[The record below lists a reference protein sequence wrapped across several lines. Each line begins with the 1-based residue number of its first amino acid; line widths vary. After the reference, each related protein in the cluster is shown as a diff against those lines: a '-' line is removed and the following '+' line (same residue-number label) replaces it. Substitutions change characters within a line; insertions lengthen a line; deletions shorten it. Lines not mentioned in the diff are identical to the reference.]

1 MSPAPACPV
10 CLAAAARA
18 FLTIQGRDYWR
29 CTECGA
35 TFLEPTQRPDA
46 AAERA
51 HYDSHRN
58 EIDDPGYR
66 RFLARLT
73 VPLLERL
80 APGSRVLDYGCG
92 PGPALAAML
101 TEAGHDVCL
110 YDPFYRPDTAVLEG
124 PYDAI
129 TCTEV
134 VEHFHEPMQELVR
147 LRALLRPGGLLG
159 DHDLLSDRRFALRR
173 LALPPRPDPCG
184 VLQGGH
190 APPPGGTARA
200 RHRRA
205 GEGRG
210 DPAQANRLVTTDLH
224 EARFAAVL
232 DVVLAS
238 GARTVLD
245 LGCGD
250 GALLLRLAELPGI
263 ERLVGIDQSPT
274 ALAALR
280 RKLEAVPAPV
290 AAKVSLREGSY
301 ARPDPRLRGFDA
313 AIMVETIEHI
323 DPERLSAVEHAVFA
337 ALAPALVVVTTPN
350 ADFNPLLGVPDHRM
364 RHPDHRFE
372 WGRARFGAWANGVA
386 RRHGYR
392 AALHDLGGS
401 HPVLGGP
408 SQMAVLR
415 RPATPSSPI

>member
-110 YDPFYRPDTAVLEG
+110 YDPFYQPDTAVLEG
-124 PYDAI
+124 SYDAI

-159 DHDLLSDRRFALRR
+159 IMTCFQTDDTRFADWHYRRDPTHVVFYKEATLR
-173 LALPPRPDPCG
+173 
-184 VLQGGH
+184 H
-190 APPPGGTARA
+190 
-200 RHRRA
+200 
-205 GEGRG
+205 
-210 DPAQANRLVTTDLH
+210 
-224 EARFAAVL
+224 
-232 DVVLAS
+232 
-238 GARTVLD
+238 
-245 LGCGD
+245 
-250 GALLLRLAELPGI
+250 
-263 ERLVGIDQSPT
+263 
-274 ALAALR
+274 LAAL
-280 RKLEAVPAPV
+280 LGLAIDVPARDV
-290 AAKVSLREGSY
+290 AILRKPTAS
-301 ARPDPRLRGFDA
+301 
-313 AIMVETIEHI
+313 
-323 DPERLSAVEHAVFA
+323 
-337 ALAPALVVVTTPN
+337 
-350 ADFNPLLGVPDHRM
+350 
-364 RHPDHRFE
+364 
-372 WGRARFGAWANGVA
+372 
-386 RRHGYR
+386 
-392 AALHDLGGS
+392 
-401 HPVLGGP
+401 
-408 SQMAVLR
+408 
-415 RPATPSSPI
+415 